1 MNRLLRMVV
10 AAAAALGL
18 AVGGATQTLWDNPSE
33 SKGKVLAHDSRGDE
47 DSRGDASKDSNED
60 SYDGSEFQ
68 GDDESSSSNDETLVD
83 VDALNTPD
91 E

>member
-1 MNRLLRMVV
+1 MVV

-33 SKGKVLAHDSRGDE
+33 SKGKVLAHDDSRGDE

-68 GDDESSSSNDETLVD
+68 GDDESSSTNDETLVD
-83 VDALNTPD
+83 ADVLNIPD
-91 E
+91 EN